1 MGLAGGKLSTVAVAA
16 LLALFVAS
24 CGGGDDDSGASD
36 STSAAQGQ
44 EGATGEAA
52 QSEKDG
58 ASKSKQSDG
67 SGQSGGGSSGSKPKT
82 HDDSGGGSA
91 QFKTKGGDNS
101 VQEFGKE
108 SSQSEFDQAAEAV
121 HGFFDAR
128 VAGDWKAACS
138 HLAKDV
144 SKSLEQLA
152 GKSKELADGGC
163 AKTLE
168 AISAGVPR
176 SAFVEAAEA
185 DIGSLRVEGDRAF
198 VVYRGAENT
207 VYAMPMKDEGGAW
220 KVASLAGTP
229 LN

>member
-1 MGLAGGKLSTVAVAA
+1 MGLAGGKLFAAAAVV

-24 CGGGDDDSGASD
+24 CGGDDDGSSASD
-36 STSAAQGQ
+36 STGVAKSQQ
-44 EGATGEAA
+44 GATGKSD
-52 QSEKDG
+52 QGEKEG
-58 ASKSKQSDG
+58 SSKSKQSGG
-67 SGQSGGGSSGSKPKT
+67 SGESGGGSGGSTKE

-101 VQEFGKE
+101 VQEFGE
-108 SSQSEFDQAAEAV
+108 EAGGSEFDQAAEAV

-128 VAGDWKAACS
+128 VRGDWKSACS
-138 HLAKDV
+138 YLAADV

-152 GKSKELADGGC
+152 GRSKEVTGGGC

-168 AISAGVPR
+168 AISGGVPR

-198 VVYRGAENT
+198 VLYSGAKNT
-207 VYAMPMKDEGGAW
+207 VYAIPMKDEDGAW

>member
-24 CGGGDDDSGASD
+24 CGGGDDGSTASD
-36 STSAAQGQ
+36 STTVAQSE
-44 EGATGEAA
+44 EGATGKSGQNEEEG
-52 QSEKDG
+52 S
-58 ASKSKQSDG
+58 SKSKP
-67 SGQSGGGSSGSKPKT
+67 SGGSQGSTSGSTMKK

-108 SSQSEFDQAAEAV
+108 SSEAEFDQAAEAV

-128 VAGDWKAACS
+128 VSGDWKAACS
-138 HLAKDV
+138 YLAADV
-144 SKSLEQLA
+144 SRSLEQLA
-152 GKSKELADGGC
+152 GNSKKLADAGC
-163 AKTLE
+163 AETME
-168 AISAGVPR
+168 AISKGVPR
-176 SAFVEAAEA
+176 SAFVEAAKA

-198 VVYRGAENT
+198 VVYRGAKNL
-207 VYAMPMKDEGGAW
+207 VYAMPMKGEDGAW